1 MDQLNQIPIE
11 LKTILAAQTEIISG
25 AVRFVGTRVPV
36 QALIDTLD
44 GGGSIEEF
52 LDGWP
57 DVTRTQAEQVI
68 HWQQNEARRRFGLD
82 LAG

>member
-1 MDQLNQIPIE
+1 MTPTIPSE
-11 LKTILAAQTEIISG
+11 LRHVLAADPEYISG

-44 GGGSIEEF
+44 GGDIEEF

-57 DVTRTQAEQVI
+57 NVTREQAEAVI
-68 HWQQNEARRRFGLD
+68 RWEQNEARRVFGLE
-82 LAG
+82 LAL